1 MDKKRIDYVLEE
13 AGKHEPRLG
22 AETEA
27 IVVDKNLDVVHEI
40 AGQSPTDACMQ
51 YIQTTFGERAKEVL
65 AYITP
70 DVTALTI
77 EGNPPPLSH
86 PKSTAAAQRLMSI
99 IIDAAIQNLG
109 NAEGRDLHTLHGA
122 AWRPSNVKDTDIS
135 TNIAFD
141 KQVYYAYQAAKM
153 VIKLLMQWVII
164 ITYLYPGEH
173 DILQKEIIQIK

>member
-1 MDKKRIDYVLEE
+1 
-13 AGKHEPRLG
+13 
-22 AETEA
+22 
-27 IVVDKNLDVVHEI
+27 
-40 AGQSPTDACMQ
+40 
-51 YIQTTFGERAKEVL
+51 
-65 AYITP
+65 
-70 DVTALTI
+70 
-77 EGNPPPLSH
+77 
-86 PKSTAAAQRLMSI
+86 MSI